1 MAENKPGFF
10 SRLFGRKAETL
21 PEPEPQTP
29 QAGGE
34 PEAMPSP
41 PATGADDLAAAP
53 STVTIASPDT
63 PDERKAPA
71 ELAGADLQPVET
83 MDPEGGNPKEPIP
96 RIETETG
103 PEPRPDVAETDKPV
117 SAALESPPAPEAQ
130 PAPETQPVSE
140 KPAPA
145 RGWWQRLTDGMRR
158 TSSSLSESVTGL
170 FTKRKLDE
178 ATLQD
183 LEDALI
189 QADLGVPT
197 AMRITEAVSAG
208 RYNKE
213 ISPQEVRTIL
223 ASEVEKTL
231 QPVAQALTIDRAK
244 KPFVILMVGVNGAGK
259 TTTIG
264 KLSQKFRQ
272 QGLKVMLAAG
282 DTFRA
287 AAIEQLKV
295 WGERVGAPVL
305 AREQGADAAGLAF
318 DALQEAKANG
328 TDVLLID
335 TAGRLQNKAGLMA
348 ELEKIVRVIKK
359 FDESAPH
366 ATLLVLDATV
376 GQNAI
381 SQVELFQKVA
391 GVTGLVMTKLD
402 GTARGGILVALAA
415 KFGLPVHFIG
425 VGEGV
430 EDLEPFTA
438 GDFAKAIAGIEATS

>member
-1 MAENKPGFF
+1 MAENKPGFL
-10 SRLFGRKAETL
+10 SRLFGRKADTPTAPAPA
-21 PEPEPQTP
+21 PETP

-41 PATGADDLAAAP
+41 PTTGADDLAAAP
-53 STVTIASPDT
+53 STVTTASPDT
-63 PDERKAPA
+63 PEENKTPP
-71 ELAGADLQPVET
+71 ELAGADLQPVEGL
-83 MDPEGGNPKEPIP
+83 DSEGTNPQEPLP
-96 RIETETG
+96 RIVTEHG
-103 PEPRPDVAETDKPV
+103 AELRPDIT
-117 SAALESPPAPEAQ
+117 AADLGTPE
-130 PAPETQPVSE
+130 
-140 KPAPA
+140 PAPA
-145 RGWWQRLTDGMRR
+145 EVLPSPETKPAAAQGWWQRLTEGMRR
-158 TSSSLSESVTGL
+158 TSSSLSDSVTGL
-170 FTKRKLDE
+170 FTKRRLDA
-178 ATLQD
+178 ATLEE
-183 LEDALI
+183 LEDALV

-197 AMRITEAVSAG
+197 AMRITEAISSG

-213 ISPQEVRTIL
+213 ISPQEVKTIL
-223 ASEVEKTL
+223 AGEVEKTL
-231 QPVAQALTIDRAK
+231 QPVAQPLIIDRSQ
-244 KPFVILMVGVNGAGK
+244 KPFVILMIGVNGAGK

-264 KLSQKFRQ
+264 KLSQKFRS

-305 AREQGADAAGLAF
+305 SREQGADAAGLAY

-328 TDVLLID
+328 SDVLLID

-348 ELEKIVRVIKK
+348 ELEKIVRVVKK
-359 FDESAPH
+359 FDPSAPH

-376 GQNAI
+376 GQNAM
-381 SQVELFQKVA
+381 SQVELFQKAA

-402 GTARGGILVALAA
+402 GTARGGILVALAE
-415 KFGLPVHFIG
+415 KFRIPVHFIG

-438 GDFAKAIAGIEATS
+438 RDFAKAIAGIEG